1 LQTELDGVRKEHAPC
16 ADLIASLRKQI
27 ASLEAIMDALKK
39 KITDLEE
46 ENQKLQTQEKMEKV
60 EKRVRLGAAAPAP
73 VPPPQAPRICGVG
86 MLLQAHEGYD
96 ELWVTK
102 LVPGH
107 PAALCGQIMVQD
119 VLCAVDGTPVLGW
132 DLDAVCD
139 IIKGEEGTPVV
150 LEFLRGGHSVPYKIT
165 LQRGGDQLW
174 KLPKTNTPRGDQRGG
189 SMPPPVVR
197 GGAPDYGFSVM
208 RH

>member
-1 LQTELDGVRKEHAPC
+1 
-16 ADLIASLRKQI
+16 
-27 ASLEAIMDALKK
+27 
-39 KITDLEE
+39 
-46 ENQKLQTQEKMEKV
+46 
-60 EKRVRLGAAAPAP
+60 
-73 VPPPQAPRICGVG
+73 VG

-150 LEFLRGGHSVPYKIT
+150 LEFRRGALDSYKIT
-165 LQRGGDQLW
+165 LHRGGDQLW
-174 KLPKTNTPRGDQRGG
+174 KLPAEHVMMQLPKGTTPRDVHQNTRPRAMSEEPGKFREQ
-189 SMPPPVVR
+189 SSS
-197 GGAPDYGFSVM
+197 APTRAPEVNAPEFDYGFSIM